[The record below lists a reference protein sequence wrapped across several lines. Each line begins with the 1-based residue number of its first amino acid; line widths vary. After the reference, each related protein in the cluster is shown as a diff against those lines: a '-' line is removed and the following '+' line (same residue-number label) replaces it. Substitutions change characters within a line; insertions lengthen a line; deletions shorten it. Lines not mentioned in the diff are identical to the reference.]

1 MTERTRPRGLVP
13 WRHLAGELRPYRL
26 HIAAILVVDLVGAP
40 LSLLNPLPVKIAV
53 DAVTGTAPLP
63 AWLAA
68 LTPDWVAG
76 SVSGKLLLAGAIV
89 ITVALAGYLCAFASW
104 VLQAYT
110 GEKLTLDFRAK
121 LFARVQ
127 RLSLDYHD
135 RKGTMDSVYR
145 IERDAP
151 SLQSLAVNGIVP
163 FVAGGVSLLAMIYVT
178 ARIDIWLAAIALAIV
193 PALYGLAAT
202 RRRRLRLRWAEYK
215 QLESGT
221 ISLVQEVLGAL
232 RVVKAFGREDRERDQ
247 FVARSGALVSGQVKV
262 ALIEGGFDLLV
273 GLVLALGTAS
283 VLIIGARHV
292 LSGELS
298 LGDLLMVMG
307 YLAQLYR
314 PLETISRKAAE
325 LQGALAGAERAFAV
339 LELPPDVG
347 ERPDARPLK
356 QAKGIV
362 TFEHVSFSHETGSH
376 ETGSHETGSHETGE
390 CILDDFDFEIP
401 AGGRVGIVGA
411 TGAGKTT
418 LISLLTRFYDPT
430 RGRIL
435 LDGIDLREYRLAD
448 LRRQFAL
455 VLQEPVLFSTTIAE
469 NIAYGRAEAAPDE
482 IVRAARAANAHDF
495 IVCLPKGYETQVGER
510 GLRLSGGE
518 RQRVSL
524 ARAFLKDAP
533 ILLLDEPTS
542 AIDVA
547 TEAAIVG
554 SLECL
559 MRGRTSL
566 MVAHRLTTL
575 RNCDLIL
582 EIERGRIRRFGPRR
596 DEFASVGASG

>member
-1 MTERTRPRGLVP
+1 MTEGTRPGGVAP
-13 WRHLAGELRPYRL
+13 WRRLIGELRPYRL
-26 HIAAILVVDLVGAP
+26 HIAGILAVDLIGAP

-63 AWLAA
+63 AWLATV
-68 LTPDWVAG
+68 TPDWLAG

-193 PALYGLAAT
+193 PALYGLAAS

-215 QLESGT
+215 RLESGT

-283 VLIIGARHV
+283 VLIIGARHA
-292 LSGELS
+292 LTGELS

-347 ERPDARPLK
+347 ERPDALPL
-356 QAKGIV
+356 ARARGNV
-362 TFEHVSFSHETGSH
+362 TFEHVSFN
-376 ETGSHETGSHETGE
+376 HETGE
-390 CILDDFDFEIP
+390 RVLHDFNFEIP
-401 AGGRVGIVGA
+401 AGARVGIIGA

-435 LDGIDLREYRLAD
+435 LDGVDLREYRLAD

-455 VLQEPVLFSTTIAE
+455 VLQEPVLFSTTTAE
-469 NIAYGRAEAAPDE
+469 NIAYGRAEAAPDQIE
-482 IVRAARAANAHDF
+482 QAARLAEAHDF
-495 IVCLPKGYETQVGER
+495 IMRLPGGYETQVGER

-524 ARAFLKDAP
+524 ARAFLMDAP

-542 AIDVA
+542 AVDLT
-547 TEAAIVG
+547 TEAAIMG

-559 MRGRTSL
+559 MRGRMSL
-566 MVAHRLTTL
+566 MIAHRLTTL
-575 RNCDLIL
+575 QNCDLIL
-582 EIERGRIRRFGPRR
+582 EIERGRIRRFGPYR
-596 DEFASVGASG
+596 DRLASVGAAR